1 MVYVINPEMMTT
13 WRHIFK
19 AVSRRTA
26 RGFLALCLLPTLVL
40 RPASVEA
47 FLIHEHG
54 EHNSH
59 THALSRADLDHWPE
73 QHGHQHGDQ
82 EPVSNRVGDDA
93 NGILLVLYDSIA
105 ILSSGRFTSALG
117 APSAPVSPL
126 ATAVLSDAH
135 DPLLHPPPVRY
146 LNSSKLSPPGTM
158 LSILL
163 SNHALLL

>member
-1 MVYVINPEMMTT
+1 MKT
-13 WRHIFK
+13 WQHIFK

-47 FLIHEHG
+47 FLIHGHG
-54 EHNSH
+54 EHGSH

-73 QHGHQHGDQ
+73 QHGHQHGDREQ
-82 EPVSNRVGDDA
+82 APNSLGDDA
-93 NGILLVLYDSIA
+93 DGILLVLNDSTA
-105 ILSSGRFTSALG
+105 ILSSGRFPSFLG
-117 APSAPVSPL
+117 TPSAPISPL
-126 ATAVLSDAH
+126 VAPVLPDGH

-146 LNSSKLSPPGTM
+146 LHSSKLSPPGTI
-158 LSILL
+158 LTILL